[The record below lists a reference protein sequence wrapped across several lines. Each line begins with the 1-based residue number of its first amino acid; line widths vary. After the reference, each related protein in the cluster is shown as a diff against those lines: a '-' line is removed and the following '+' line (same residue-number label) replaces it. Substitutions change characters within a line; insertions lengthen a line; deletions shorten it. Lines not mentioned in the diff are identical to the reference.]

1 MKSACLFRKS
11 FCANIQ
17 EKGNF
22 MVTANTETLT
32 YTGAKILIETL
43 TKLGVD
49 TIFGYPGGIV
59 LGIYDELY
67 KQQKIQHI
75 LVRHEQSAV
84 HAAEG
89 YARVSG
95 KCGVVLVTSG
105 PGASNTVTGIA
116 NAYLDGYPVIVF
128 TGQVSS
134 NLIGKDAFQEV
145 NIVEM
150 TKSCTKAAFQVRNA
164 KDLKSTIEKAFEI
177 ALSGKHGP
185 VVVDLAKNI
194 FTETAEYSGEAE
206 LTKSELPIK
215 TDNLPTVLE
224 SLCNAKRP
232 VIVAGGGVVQANASS
247 ELFKFAKLLNIPVVN
262 TMMGLGTYPPD
273 DENYA
278 GMIGIFGSV
287 GANKT
292 VRESDLVFSV
302 GARFND
308 RVTCCFGNKELE
320 RNFIQLDINESEIS
334 RIIPAK
340 NFLVGDAKKV
350 LESLKNLFNSGNYS
364 FDKTD
369 RNQWLSKVRRFLS
382 ENEAP
387 QKISNHL
394 HSFEVIR
401 HIYDFCKD
409 FNPTVATEVGQ
420 HQMWT
425 AKEYKFSTPRK
436 FLTSGGLGTMGFGL
450 PAAIGASLAEGK
462 KSVVCIAGDGSF
474 QMNASELATCKDYSL
489 PVKIFLIDNG
499 YLGMVRQLQQKFYGS
514 RYSETKISNPDF
526 VKLAESFG
534 VKAIRVSKEEEIMPA
549 LKEVF
554 ATNEPALIDF
564 VVEPMEVV

>member
-1 MKSACLFRKS
+1 
-11 FCANIQ
+11 
-17 EKGNF
+17 

-145 NIVEM
+145 NIVEI

-177 ALSGKHGP
+177 ALSGKQGP

-273 DENYA
+273 DENYT

-350 LESLKNLFNSGNYS
+350 LESLKNLFNSDNYS
-364 FDKTD
+364 FDETA
-369 RNQWLSKVRRFLS
+369 RNQWLSEVRGFLS
-382 ENEAP
+382 ENKTP

-450 PAAIGASLAEGK
+450 PAAIGASLAEDK

>member
-1 MKSACLFRKS
+1 
-11 FCANIQ
+11 
-17 EKGNF
+17 

-177 ALSGKHGP
+177 ALSGKQGP

-215 TDNLPTVLE
+215 TENLPTVLE

-273 DENYA
+273 DENYT

-364 FDKTD
+364 FDETA
-369 RNQWLSKVRRFLS
+369 RNQWLSKVRGFLS
-382 ENEAP
+382 ENKTP

-450 PAAIGASLAEGK
+450 PAAIGASLAEDK
-462 KSVVCIAGDGSF
+462 KPVVCIAGDGSF

>member
-1 MKSACLFRKS
+1 
-11 FCANIQ
+11 
-17 EKGNF
+17 

-32 YTGAKILIETL
+32 YTGAKIIVETL
-43 TKLGVD
+43 KKLGVD

-59 LGIYDELY
+59 LGIYDELF
-67 KQQKIQHI
+67 KQNDIKHI

-116 NAYLDGYPVIVF
+116 NAYLDGYPVVVL

-145 NIVEM
+145 NIVEI
-150 TKSCTKAAFQVRNA
+150 TKSCTKGAFQVKEVN
-164 KDLKSTIEKAFEI
+164 DLEHTLVNAFET
-177 ALSGKHGP
+177 ALSGKQGP

-206 LTKSELPIK
+206 LTKSKLPIN

-247 ELFKFAKLLNIPVVN
+247 ELFEFAKLLNIPVVN

-340 NFLVGDAKKV
+340 NAIVGDAKKV

-364 FDKTD
+364 FDKTS
-369 RNQWLSKVRRFLS
+369 RNQWLSEVREFLS
-382 ENEAP
+382 ENKIP

-450 PAAIGASLAEGK
+450 PAAIGASLAEDK
-462 KSVVCIAGDGSF
+462 TPVVCIAGDGSF
-474 QMNASELATCKDYSL
+474 QMNASELATCKDYGL